1 VVAGAALVE
10 RLPNIDFVMSMWL
23 PADAPL
29 ELLDLSQLSAMLT
42 YTSKPIV
49 VSSPRGGDAMREQIE
64 MAAACGGADSL
75 ACLTTSSPSLILDA
89 VCVEKTLSCA
99 ELRVPMILVPGI
111 SLGSSAP
118 ASLQTAVAMAH
129 AEVMAS
135 LVLHQLAN
143 PSAPFVY
150 GTGISQLD
158 MRTLVDL
165 FTSPEIALG
174 LQMQVDLA
182 HSLKL
187 PSFAYAGCSD
197 AKIHDQQWS
206 AEAMA
211 TTLFGALSR
220 ATLLHDVGYLE
231 SGLLGTYEALVMGD
245 ELAGYARA
253 LLQEV
258 PVDDT
263 AVLIDEVAEVGP
275 GGSYLGRPH
284 TRRHYRGFWHS
295 GLFDRSGHD
304 RWQAGGG
311 STLGDRLRAR
321 TLELLEAPQ
330 EPVVDN
336 GAAQALTALIE
347 QAHRRN
353 AAS

>member
-1 VVAGAALVE
+1 
-10 RLPNIDFVMSMWL
+10 
-23 PADAPL
+23 
-29 ELLDLSQLSAMLT
+29 
-42 YTSKPIV
+42 
-49 VSSPRGGDAMREQIE
+49 MREQLE

-206 AEAMA
+206 AEVMA
-211 TTLFGALSR
+211 STLFGALSR
-220 ATLLHDVGYLE
+220 ATLLHDVGYME
-231 SGLLGTYEALVMGD
+231 SGLLGTQEALVMGD

-253 LLQEV
+253 ILEEL
-258 PVDDT
+258 PVDDE
-263 AVLIDEVAEVGP
+263 AIALAEIEAVGP
-275 GGSYLGRPH
+275 GGNHLGTRM
-284 TRRHYRGFWHS
+284 TRRDHRRYWRPSLIDQNTHE
-295 GLFDRSGHD
+295 
-304 RWQAGGG
+304 RWAAGGRT
-311 STLGDRLRAR
+311 TLLERVRAR
-321 TLELLEAPQ
+321 LAEILAAEPAFALDAATERALDELSRT
-330 EPVVDN
+330 
-336 GAAQALTALIE
+336 GRT
-347 QAHRRN
+347 
-353 AAS
+353 S